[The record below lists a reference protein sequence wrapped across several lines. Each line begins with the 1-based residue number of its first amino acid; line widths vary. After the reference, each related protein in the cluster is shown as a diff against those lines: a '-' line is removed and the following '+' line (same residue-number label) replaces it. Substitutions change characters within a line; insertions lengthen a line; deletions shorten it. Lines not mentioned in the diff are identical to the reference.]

1 MARRSILL
9 PFHIYKIALVLNG
22 NIEHSNVIA
31 QGLNRIAKRFGR
43 FFFNVYEYILQ
54 RDTERYSH
62 TCRFHDKGSEPPRFC
77 IILLSK

>member
-43 FFFNVYEYILQ
+43 FFF
-54 RDTERYSH
+54 
-62 TCRFHDKGSEPPRFC
+62 
-77 IILLSK
+77 